1 MFYRVAQQ
9 LAVCL
14 GLMLVVGLSSG
25 CQKAGEPSVE
35 PPQPKLATPEGAP
48 FDVDAVIRQVHFA
61 YRQEEDGWRGQH
73 ATYEVQA
80 RPEGLVLT
88 PVRYTELS
96 EPPPRMPRA
105 RGFEELE
112 ELAPRVQA
120 ERGAPLKLGAAQL
133 TRGAVSLSTS
143 RPRGQVEADGH
154 LTSNQF
160 MPAVTFDGTSYVVGW
175 ADFRDNTFWD
185 IYAVQVTSGA
195 VVSSS
200 PSLAAYEVRAYE
212 PYVALASAGGQQS
225 LIAYSRYDTEPSTG
239 SRRIRGRFITY

>member
-14 GLMLVVGLSSG
+14 GLTLVVGLSSG
-25 CQKAGEPSVE
+25 CQKGGEPSAE

-48 FDVDAVIRQVHFA
+48 FDVDAVMRQVHFA

-73 ATYEVQA
+73 ATYEVAA

-96 EPPPRMPRA
+96 EPPLRTPRA
-105 RGFEELE
+105 RGLE

-133 TRGAVSLSTS
+133 TRGSVSLSTS
-143 RPRGQVEADGH
+143 RPRGQVQADGH
-154 LTSNQF
+154 LTFVHEALVEHLRNSEQG
-160 MPAVTFDGTSYVVGW
+160 VEQSW
-175 ADFRDNTFWD
+175 SFRRWPPT
-185 IYAVQVTSGA
+185 ART
-195 VVSSS
+195 SSS
-200 PSLAAYEVRAYE
+200 PGWTGATPAAGISTARAW
-212 PYVALASAGGQQS
+212 PAMA
-225 LIAYSRYDTEPSTG
+225 RWWT
-239 SRRIRGRFITY
+239 